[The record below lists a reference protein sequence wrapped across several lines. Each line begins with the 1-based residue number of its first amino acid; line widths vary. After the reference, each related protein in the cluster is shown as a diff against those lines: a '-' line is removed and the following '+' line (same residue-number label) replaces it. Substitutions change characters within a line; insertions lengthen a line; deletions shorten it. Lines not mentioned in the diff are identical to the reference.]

1 MRNLF
6 VVVFA
11 LICSPLFGQFN
22 AVEREDELSELLDSL
37 RAAKNDAQKMERN
50 DAFQKLMATTLKE
63 PTIFDLQFEK
73 LETVGFISSPDGLVK
88 IVNWNVEMDDESQRY
103 FAYVLH
109 KDPRTNEHEVFE
121 LKENPAMFDP
131 KPTDFLESDNWY
143 GALYYQIVP
152 FEKNSKTSYI
162 VLGWD
167 GLTSRSNMKLIDV
180 LTFTSKGVRLGQAAF
195 KVGDETLKRVFF
207 EHSETAVMSLRWE
220 ERYERIIFD
229 HLSPETPTMA
239 GFYEYYVPDMSYDA
253 FVLKGS
259 KWELKEDVIGVSET
273 QANIKMGTKIDPK
286 TGEVIMETVDA
297 KWEDPTLG
305 GAHGESE
312 VHVAMLPEEEAKEKD
327 PKSTASADSKTDK
340 ENLTALQRWEA
351 KKRHKDKGS
360 DNAIIQTPKRR
371 K

>member
-1 MRNLF
+1 MKTIF
-6 VVVFA
+6 VFVFA
-11 LICSPLFGQFN
+11 LMSSPLFGQFN
-22 AVEREDELSELLDSL
+22 ALEREDELAELLDSL
-37 RAAKNDAQKMERN
+37 RAAKDDTQKLERN
-50 DAFQKLMATTLKE
+50 EAFQKLLAKTLEE

-73 LETVGFISSPDGLVK
+73 LQTVGFITSPDGLVK
-88 IVNWNVEMDDESQRY
+88 VVNWNVEMDDESQRY

-121 LKENPAMFDP
+121 LKENLAMFDP

-152 FEKNSKTSYI
+152 FEKNNKTSYI

-167 GLTSRSNMKLIDV
+167 GLTNRSNMKLIDV

-253 FVLKGS
+253 FTFSGS
-259 KWELKEDVIGVSET
+259 KWVLKEDVIGVSET
-273 QANIKMGTKIDPK
+273 QAEVKMGTKIDPK
-286 TGEVIMETVDA
+286 TGDVIMETVDS

-312 VHVAMLPEEEAKEKD
+312 VHIAMLPEEEAKEKD
-327 PKSTASADSKTDK
+327 PKDKTATNSKTDK
-340 ENLTALQRWEA
+340 ENMTALEIYNA
-351 KKRHKDKGS
+351 KKRHKDKKTDDS
-360 DNAIIQTPKRR
+360 IIKTPKRR

>member
-1 MRNLF
+1 MRTLF
-6 VVVFA
+6 VFVVA
-11 LICSPLFGQFN
+11 LICTPVFGQFN
-22 AVEREDELSELLDSL
+22 AVDREDELAELLDSL
-37 RAAKNDAQKMERN
+37 RSATNDTEKLERN
-50 DAFQKLMATTLKE
+50 DAFQKLLAKTLEE
-63 PTIFDLQFEK
+63 PTIFDLQFQK
-73 LETVGFISSPDGLVK
+73 LETVGFITSPDGLVK
-88 IVNWNVEMDDESQRY
+88 VVNWNVEMDDESQRY

-109 KDPRTNEHEVFE
+109 KNPRTNEHEVFE

-152 FEKNSKTSYI
+152 FEKNNKTSYI

-180 LTFTSKGVRLGQAAF
+180 LTFTSKGVRLGQASF
-195 KVGDETLKRVFF
+195 KVGEETLKRVFF

-253 FVLKGS
+253 FTLEGN
-259 KWELKEDVIGVSET
+259 KWELQEDVIGVNDA
-273 QANIKMGTKIDPK
+273 QADVKVGTKIDPK
-286 TGEVIMETVDA
+286 TGDIIMETEDA

-312 VHVAMLPEEEAKEKD
+312 VHVAMLPDEEAKAKEAKEKT
-327 PKSTASADSKTDK
+327 SSGSKTDK
-340 ENLTALQRWEA
+340 ENMTALERWEA
-351 KKRHKDKGS
+351 KKRHKKKES
-360 DNAIIQTPKRR
+360 DNSIIQTPKR
-371 K
+371 KK